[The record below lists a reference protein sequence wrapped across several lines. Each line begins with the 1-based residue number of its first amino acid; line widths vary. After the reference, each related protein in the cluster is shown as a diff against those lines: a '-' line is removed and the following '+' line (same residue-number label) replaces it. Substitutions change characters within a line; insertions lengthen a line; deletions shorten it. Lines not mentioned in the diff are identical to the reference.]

1 MKSPFKIDFIFEEI
15 EDLLKITNQRLANI
29 ERLLEFTLSPPD
41 LAKYKKGMSLDDI
54 PRMKLSKAGN
64 PSDQA

>member
-15 EDLLKITNQRLANI
+15 EDLLRITNQRLENI

-41 LAKYKKGMSLDDI
+41 LSQYKKGMSLDDI
-54 PRMKLSKAGN
+54 PRKKLSDAGK
-64 PSDQA
+64 

>member
-15 EDLLKITNQRLANI
+15 EDLLRETNEKLGNI

-41 LAKYKKGMSLDDI
+41 LAKYKKCMSLDDI
-54 PRMKLSKAGN
+54 PRMKLSEAGN
-64 PSDQA
+64 PRDLG

>member
-1 MKSPFKIDFIFEEI
+1 
-15 EDLLKITNQRLANI
+15 
-29 ERLLEFTLSPPD
+29 LEFTLSPPD
-41 LAKYKKGMSLDDI
+41 LSKYKKGMSLDDI